1 MSRTEIEESPRP
13 PRRTRLLIVSGRD
26 PSGAG
31 IDADLAAASEPWIEA
46 IPIVTAETDQDA
58 KGVRSIGARDPKVW
72 LSEALEAARRS
83 ASTRAGGSDRRGG
96 PSAAGT
102 PNGPG
107 GAAGGRGS
115 SGPGGADGARGSSGV
130 GGTDGDC
137 GVDAIKFGL
146 LPGSD
151 HVRAAR
157 DLVREL
163 RRAAGREIP
172 AVVDPVIAASS
183 GGRFLDR
190 AGVESLRRDL
200 VPCGVVLT
208 PNLPETAEIVSAPL
222 IRLITAP
229 DTRLAAA
236 RELLALGA
244 VGVVIKGGHGEEDP
258 VQDLV
263 AEPERPARWL
273 DHPRIPATIRGSG
286 CRFATRL
293 AAELGRGAS
302 LAEAAEEAGRA
313 VAGEIARAAGK
324 GLGSPLRTG

>member
-1 MSRTEIEESPRP
+1 MTGTEIEESPRP

-31 IDADLAAASEPWIEA
+31 IDADLAAAREPWIEA

-58 KGVRSIGARDPKVW
+58 KSVRSIGARDPRVW
-72 LSEALEAARRS
+72 LSEALEASRDRGPIGIGRS
-83 ASTRAGGSDRRGG
+83 GAESRTTGGGG
-96 PSAAGT
+96 PS
-102 PNGPG
+102 GPG
-107 GAAGGRGS
+107 TGAGRLTEPSEPDSDGRCAVSGGI
-115 SGPGGADGARGSSGV
+115 
-130 GGTDGDC
+130 
-137 GVDAIKFGL
+137 DAIKFGL

-151 HVRAAR
+151 HIRAAR
-157 DLVREL
+157 DLIREL
-163 RRAAGREIP
+163 RRAAAREIP
-172 AVVDPVIAASS
+172 VVVDPVIAASS
-183 GGRFLDR
+183 GGRFLDW

-200 VPCGVVLT
+200 SPCGVVLT

-222 IRLITAP
+222 SRLITAP

-236 RELLALGA
+236 RGLFALGA

-258 VQDLV
+258 VADLV

-313 VAGEIARAAGK
+313 VAGEIARAAEK

>member
-1 MSRTEIEESPRP
+1 MTRVENQEGPRP
-13 PRRTRLLIVSGRD
+13 DLRVRLLIVSGRD

-31 IDADLAAASEPWIEA
+31 IDADLAAAREPWIEA

-58 KGVRSIGARDPKVW
+58 SGVRSIGARDPNAW
-72 LSEALEAARRS
+72 LEEA
-83 ASTRAGGSDRRGG
+83 RA
-96 PSAAGT
+96 AAGLK
-102 PNGPG
+102 
-107 GAAGGRGS
+107 S
-115 SGPGGADGARGSSGV
+115 SV
-130 GGTDGDC
+130 
-137 GVDAIKFGL
+137 VIDAIKFGL
-146 LPGSD
+146 LPGPD

-163 RRAAGREIP
+163 RIVSKREIP

-183 GGRFLDR
+183 GGRFLDW
-190 AGVESLRRDL
+190 AGVEALRRDL

-208 PNLPETAEIVSAPL
+208 PNLPETAEIVSVVPL
-222 IRLITAP
+222 SRLITAP
-229 DTRLAAA
+229 ETRLAAA

-258 VQDLV
+258 VADLV

>member
-1 MSRTEIEESPRP
+1 MSRTDSQHGSPTE
-13 PRRTRLLIVSGRD
+13 RRVRLLIVSGRD

-58 KGVRSIGARDPKVW
+58 GRVRSIGARDPRTW
-72 LSEALEAARRS
+72 LEEAREAAGLRGARS
-83 ASTRAGGSDRRGG
+83 AVIAGLPLLGI
-96 PSAAGT
+96 
-102 PNGPG
+102 
-107 GAAGGRGS
+107 
-115 SGPGGADGARGSSGV
+115 
-130 GGTDGDC
+130 
-137 GVDAIKFGL
+137 DAIKFGL
-146 LPGSD
+146 LPGPE

-157 DLVREL
+157 ELVRGV
-163 RRAAGREIP
+163 RIASKREIP
-172 AVVDPVIAASS
+172 VVVDPVIAASS
-183 GGRFLDR
+183 GGRFLDW

-200 VPCGVVLT
+200 APCGVVLT

-229 DTRLAAA
+229 ESRLASA